1 MIAAVILCAVIVIVC
16 PRISEG
22 HTFTG
27 RVERVIDGDTI
38 IVGTHRVRLADIDA
52 PEMKSRYG
60 LAAKNALSDMIL
72 HRIVRVE
79 WKRRGRYRRIIG
91 YVYLDGEWINHSVV
105 ASGWAKRFR
114 RYSRNR
120 TLAEAERAAIAASLG
135 IWTQMP
141 LLTGEMGLRRE
152 SSIWL
157 GRHTPNSHSTH
168 Q

>member
-72 HRIVRVE
+72 HGIVRVE

-91 YVYLDGEWINHSVV
+91 QVYYGRLWINR
-105 ASGWAKRFR
+105 ALIAGGWARP
-114 RYSRNR
+114 YS
-120 TLAEAERAAIAASLG
+120 ERKAPTKGLHRAHSSSSLEHA
-135 IWTQMP
+135 P
-141 LLTGEMGLRRE
+141 
-152 SSIWL
+152 SS
-157 GRHTPNSHSTH
+157 
-168 Q
+168 